1 MKKYFALGSIAIIAI
16 FMMGCSNKDQHV
28 ISGDYGIYEVKVTK
42 ITTDGNG
49 DWIVSGTTNAPDGSK
64 IIATNDSN
72 DDLTTN
78 EADDGYGDWSKA
90 KNGKFKAT
98 INSVSLVDTNN
109 PKVGK
114 QVKMALFA
122 IKNYHKGVSDDLS
135 SSVIKD
141 FNDNYKPTTL
151 SLSKSQVKYLKS
163 LDEDD
168 DESDSSSIDDN
179 DNNSASASVAKS
191 ESEDSISNI
200 NIDETSSDGSRNHG
214 DLETSQQGSIIG
226 NSRTM
231 IYHTPEQHGYR
242 MNSANAVYF
251 KTEAEAQA
259 AGYRKA
265 SR

>member
-1 MKKYFALGSIAIIAI
+1 MKKYFALGSIAIITI

-64 IIATNDSN
+64 IIATNDSD

-78 EADDGYGDWSKA
+78 EADDDYGDWSKA

-98 INSVSLVDTNN
+98 IDSVSFVDTSK

-114 QVKMALFA
+114 QVKISLFA
-122 IKNYHKGVSDDLS
+122 IENYHKGVSDDLS
-135 SSVIKD
+135 SSIIKD

-179 DNNSASASVAKS
+179 DNNSASVSVAKS

-200 NIDETSSDGSRNHG
+200 DETSSNDSRNHG

>member
-16 FMMGCSNKDQHV
+16 FMTGCSNKDQHV

-42 ITTDGNG
+42 TTTDENG

-64 IIATNDSN
+64 IIATNDSD

-98 INSVSLVDTNN
+98 IDSVSFVDTSNS
-109 PKVGK
+109 KVGK
-114 QVKMALFA
+114 QVKIALFA
-122 IKNYHKGVSDDLS
+122 IENYHKGVSDDLS
-135 SSVIKD
+135 SSIIKD

-200 NIDETSSDGSRNHG
+200 DETSSNDSRNHG